1 MKLIQVSFNIDVCN
15 AAHVAA
21 LHNFMNVL
29 GEHTGATPIAPIAT
43 VPAPPAEP
51 AKKTRAKATPPPVVE
66 TPQEPESES
75 ELIDET
81 TAPATTAPAE
91 PEAVVSVTMLRTTV
105 SDLVKSNSELRETIV
120 AKLAELNAQ
129 SVSTLA
135 VKHFDT
141 FYNFLKTL
149 E

>member
-1 MKLIQVSFNIDVCN
+1 MKLMQVSFNIDVCN

-21 LHNFMNVL
+21 LHHFMNVL
-29 GEHTGATPIAPIAT
+29 GEHTTSATPVVPI
-43 VPAPPAEP
+43 APPAEP
-51 AKKTRAKATPPPVVE
+51 KKTRATKAAPEPTPA
-66 TPQEPESES
+66 PQGEPETTS

-81 TAPATTAPAE
+81 TPKD
-91 PEAVVSVTMLRTTV
+91 EAVVSVTMLRTAV
-105 SDLVKSNSELRETIV
+105 SDLVKSNSDLRDVIV

-149 E
+149 A

>member
-1 MKLIQVSFNIDVCN
+1 MQVSFNIDVCN

-21 LHNFMNVL
+21 LHHFMNVL
-29 GEHTGATPIAPIAT
+29 GEHTVTMAVPTS
-43 VPAPPAEP
+43 VPAAEP
-51 AKKTRAKATPPPVVE
+51 KKTRATKATPEP
-66 TPQEPESES
+66 TPAPEQVQEPETTS
-75 ELIDET
+75 ELID
-81 TAPATTAPAE
+81 
-91 PEAVVSVTMLRTTV
+91 EAVVSVTMLRTAV
-105 SDLVKSNSELRETIV
+105 SDLVKSNSELRDVII

-149 E
+149 A

>member
-1 MKLIQVSFNIDVCN
+1 MKLMQVSFNIDVCN

-21 LHNFMNVL
+21 LHHFMNVL
-29 GEHTGATPIAPIAT
+29 GEHTTSAPVVPI
-43 VPAPPAEP
+43 APPAEP
-51 AKKTRAKATPPPVVE
+51 VKKTRAKAAPEPAPQQA
-66 TPQEPESES
+66 QEPDSTS

-81 TAPATTAPAE
+81 VKETKDET
-91 PEAVVSVTMLRTTV
+91 VVSVTVLRTTV
-105 SDLVKSNSELRETIV
+105 SDLVKSNSELRDVIV
-120 AKLAELNAQ
+120 AKLTELNAQ

-149 E
+149 A